1 MGRRRGVG
9 SPQEGGAEGVMLAG
23 RMPKRG
29 MPKRGERGFTLVE
42 TIVAVLV
49 LSLVGLAAAQFAV
62 TAIRTSYAQ
71 QMRSTAVS
79 LGDDGVERVQAQ
91 IASVNSDSY
100 FDELTKG
107 MGESRVDDAYT
118 ALQKA
123 GAFTSNG
130 AVTTQLKDLGWAAT
144 ADSSDTYIHPART
157 TTGKDFKQSEFT
169 VYTVVEKAYR
179 LRDEHLP
186 AFRHHA
192 GQDGQRMGA
201 SQSRPGLC
209 ERRRRLG

>member
-23 RMPKRG
+23 R

-91 IASVNSDSY
+91 IA
-100 FDELTKG
+100 L
-107 MGESRVDDAYT
+107 GEFRLVFRRADQRHGRV
-118 ALQKA
+118 
-123 GAFTSNG
+123 
-130 AVTTQLKDLGWAAT
+130 
-144 ADSSDTYIHPART
+144 
-157 TTGKDFKQSEFT
+157 QS
-169 VYTVVEKAYR
+169 
-179 LRDEHLP
+179 
-186 AFRHHA
+186 
-192 GQDGQRMGA
+192 G
-201 SQSRPGLC
+201 
-209 ERRRRLG
+209 

>member
-9 SPQEGGAEGVMLAG
+9 SPQEGGAEGVMLAE
-23 RMPKRG
+23 RMLKRG

-91 IASVNSDSY
+91 IAS
-100 FDELTKG
+100 
-107 MGESRVDDAYT
+107 
-118 ALQKA
+118 
-123 GAFTSNG
+123 
-130 AVTTQLKDLGWAAT
+130 
-144 ADSSDTYIHPART
+144 
-157 TTGKDFKQSEFT
+157 
-169 VYTVVEKAYR
+169 
-179 LRDEHLP
+179 
-186 AFRHHA
+186 
-192 GQDGQRMGA
+192 
-201 SQSRPGLC
+201 
-209 ERRRRLG
+209 